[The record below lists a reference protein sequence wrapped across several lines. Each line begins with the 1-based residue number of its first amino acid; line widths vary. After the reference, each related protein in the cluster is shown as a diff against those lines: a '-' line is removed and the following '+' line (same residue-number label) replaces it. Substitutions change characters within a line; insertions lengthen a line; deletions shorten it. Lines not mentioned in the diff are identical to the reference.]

1 MPKYVDHDERR
12 AELVQALWRVVERD
26 GASAVSIRH
35 VAAEAGHSKSAVAHY
50 FPTRFSMLSAAM
62 EELTGDAY
70 KKIGALDLTD
80 GKLETACA
88 AVMAT
93 IPDSRARR
101 KQSEVWILLIT
112 EGQSDPEIRKMLAE
126 LDQQVVEGVA
136 GFLTMLTQTGLV
148 HPSRDIPLEA
158 TRLHA
163 LIDGISL
170 HTLHAPVGVS
180 PKRIRIIITQHL
192 SELAGAPIAAL
203 GAR

>member
-1 MPKYVDHDERR
+1 
-12 AELVQALWRVVERD
+12 
-26 GASAVSIRH
+26 
-35 VAAEAGHSKSAVAHY
+35 
-50 FPTRFSMLSAAM
+50 
-62 EELTGDAY
+62 
-70 KKIGALDLTD
+70 
-80 GKLETACA
+80 
-88 AVMAT
+88 VMAT

>member
-50 FPTRFSMLSAAM
+50 FPTRFSMLSAAV

-88 AVMAT
+88 AVSGSVHTA
-93 IPDSRARR
+93 PPRR
-101 KQSEVWILLIT
+101 RHSAK
-112 EGQSDPEIRKMLAE
+112 
-126 LDQQVVEGVA
+126 
-136 GFLTMLTQTGLV
+136 
-148 HPSRDIPLEA
+148 
-158 TRLHA
+158 TR
-163 LIDGISL
+163 
-170 HTLHAPVGVS
+170 
-180 PKRIRIIITQHL
+180 
-192 SELAGAPIAAL
+192 
-203 GAR
+203 